1 MSESFEISVE
11 TAGAPVVS
19 TGVSE
24 QMRAIKMVIS
34 ASSVL
39 NEEKLDGDG
48 SDTQI
53 QSKLTAASAAAAAE
67 VPAVGATAFGESAPT
82 ATNLVFGQGN
92 VL

>member
-1 MSESFEISVE
+1 MSASFEISLD
-11 TAGAPVVS
+11 TAAAPVMS

-24 QMRAIKMVIS
+24 QMRAIKMVTS

-39 NEEKLDGDG
+39 NEAKPDEDG

-53 QSKLTAASAAAAAE
+53 QSKLTAAAAAAAAE

-82 ATNLVFGQGN
+82 ATNFVFGQGN